1 MPRCFLLAAT
11 AAAMLA
17 VGCTDAR
24 PGAAPS
30 TSAAS
35 TTNSSTTAPDQCR
48 EQPTGPTSYRYAAQ
62 PGSPAERTS
71 LDVYLPAGCG
81 PVPVLVWVHGGGWR
95 RGDKRAGAVQQK
107 AAFAH
112 GLGAALVA
120 VNYRLSSPD
129 NDVRWPDHGE
139 DVAAAVAWTVER
151 GPALG
156 LDPARLAL
164 MGHSAG
170 AQLVASLATHPT
182 LLEDAGADQSVVGCT
197 VVLDVQLDLTDRLG
211 PSGLVDNAFG
221 TDPAVLADASPLV
234 QVRTQGAPPS
244 RFLVVTRGAPRR
256 VAGAAGFVDLVTG
269 SGGSAELLD
278 ARTYSHNEVSQRL
291 GAPGERVVTP
301 PTAAF
306 LSACLDR

>member
-1 MPRCFLLAAT
+1 
-11 AAAMLA
+11 MLV

-35 TTNSSTTAPDQCR
+35 ATNSSTTAPDQCR

-211 PSGLVDNAFG
+211 PAGLVDNAFG

-269 SGGSAELLD
+269 SGGSAELLV
-278 ARTYSHNEVSQRL
+278 ASTYSHNEVSQRL